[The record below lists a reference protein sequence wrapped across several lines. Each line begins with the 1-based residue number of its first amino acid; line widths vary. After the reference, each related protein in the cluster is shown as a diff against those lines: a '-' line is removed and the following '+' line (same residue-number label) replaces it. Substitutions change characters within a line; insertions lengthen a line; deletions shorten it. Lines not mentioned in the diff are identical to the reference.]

1 MPDPPRRILEKS
13 RTVRRRYQRSNKGF
27 QFTASQIERIEREEE
42 RERRAQKLREKEK
55 RRIANR
61 KKKAEKEARER
72 EERRRLGL
80 PDPNVKVPASQ
91 PRLLNFLER
100 KKEEQ
105 QQERQTELSEKESHQ
120 QEDTE
125 VETEA
130 EDWFDGDGDED
141 HSQGDAQAGDSNGKV
156 SAVITLGQD
165 SRRATPPTMMVTD
178 CDGNV
183 NEHSASDS
191 FIDPGESF
199 QDETAILLEDLDPD
213 TLQLSGQTQNEHL
226 ETDVSCVQTQSEASL
241 TSRSTCEP
249 ISQPDSTCCSTKG
262 DCSKITPKMASPSH
276 NKMSPKPAESEP
288 FIIYQDPDDVVAQI
302 STQDL
307 LEVDDGKDDYKENWH
322 PNIPYGPRQWQQP
335 NDVTP
340 RRRPKPYSELQT
352 RAERQPLMTLSQAPD
367 TEMDGMSKK
376 KSPCTTRSRR
386 GSSPTPIGRKKQ
398 IVGNAD
404 TTATRVSPTKKCP
417 VANED
422 DDEDEFGEFD
432 LTMEE
437 LEALCA

>member
-13 RTVRRRYQRSNKGF
+13 RTVRRRYQRSNKRF

-42 RERRAQKLREKEK
+42 RERRAQKLREREK
-55 RRIANR
+55 KRIANK

-100 KKEEQ
+100 KKEQ
-105 QQERQTELSEKESHQ
+105 QQQQLTELSEKESSQ
-120 QEDTE
+120 QDTE

-130 EDWFDGDGDED
+130 EDWFDED
-141 HSQGDAQAGDSNGKV
+141 QSQSDAQAGSGTSRDSNEKV
-156 SAVITLGQD
+156 SAVTAHGQD
-165 SRRATPPTMMVTD
+165 SHRAMPPTMMVTD

-183 NEHSASDS
+183 NEHSPP
-191 FIDPGESF
+191 DPVLDLGESF
-199 QDETAILLEDLDPD
+199 RDETAILLEDLDPD
-213 TLQLSGQTQNEHL
+213 TLQLSGQTQNEHP
-226 ETDVSCVQTQSEASL
+226 ETDVSCAQSQSEASL

-249 ISQPDSTCCSTKG
+249 ISQPDSTCPSAKG
-262 DCSKITPKMASPSH
+262 DSSKIPPDMASPSH
-276 NKMSPKPAESEP
+276 NKMSPAECDGPEP
-288 FIIYQDPDDVVAQI
+288 FVIYQDPDDVIAQI

-322 PNIPYGPRQWQQP
+322 PNIPYGPQQRRQP

-367 TEMDGMSKK
+367 TLMDETSKK
-376 KSPCTTRSRR
+376 KSPLTTRSRR

-398 IVGNAD
+398 VAGNAGMPAS
-404 TTATRVSPTKKCP
+404 TASPTKDCL